1 MSFKDMPINV
11 LEQVIDYYQN
21 LEKIVAKF
29 NDENTIEKDS
39 INSLNVFSEN
49 YLNNETTYNK
59 EIFYTNDY
67 SNVEFF
73 LLYDF
78 VTLAVD
84 FSKEKAKVEPVL
96 YIYDSRNDNERI
108 YANINE
114 IVEYVNKINEKTLQI

>member
-39 INSLNVFSEN
+39 I
-49 YLNNETTYNK
+49 NETTYNK